1 VLILL
6 TSFGLESL
14 SCPETSTYVSQESG
28 PTGQP
33 ATLNGISDEN
43 DTFKGQCIAKE
54 EGLSAVAAA
63 AAAAAISTRPKKK
76 KKKENIANLKEKY
89 HSFSARKSILEKQA
103 QELRAELDQLR
114 TQTLQHQHCL
124 CGIAQYNINQAQK
137 VACGLLRRRLN
148 TKYSTAGL
156 S

>member
-14 SCPETSTYVSQESG
+14 SCPETSTYVSQEPG

-33 ATLNGISDEN
+33 ATLNGLSDEN
-43 DTFKGQCIAKE
+43 DTFKGQCNAKE

-63 AAAAAISTRPKKK
+63 AISTRPRK
-76 KKKENIANLKEKY
+76 KKKENIANLKKKY
-89 HSFSARKSILEKQA
+89 RSLSAKKSTFENQVQKLRG
-103 QELRAELDQLR
+103 ELGQLR

-137 VACGLLRRRLN
+137 LACGLLRRRLN
-148 TKYSTAGL
+148 TKYPTAGL

>member
-1 VLILL
+1 
-6 TSFGLESL
+6 LESL

-33 ATLNGISDEN
+33 ATLNGLSDEN
-43 DTFKGQCIAKE
+43 DTFKGQCNTKE

-63 AAAAAISTRPKKK
+63 ISTRPKKK
-76 KKKENIANLKEKY
+76 TKENIANLKKKY
-89 HSFSARKSILEKQA
+89 RSLSAKKSTLENQV
-103 QELRAELDQLR
+103 QELRGELGQLR

>member
-1 VLILL
+1 
-6 TSFGLESL
+6 LESL

-33 ATLNGISDEN
+33 ATLNGLSDEN
-43 DTFKGQCIAKE
+43 DTLKGQCNTKE
-54 EGLSAVAAA
+54 EGLPAVAAA
-63 AAAAAISTRPKKK
+63 TAAAAAISTRPKKK
-76 KKKENIANLKEKY
+76 TKENIANLKKKY
-89 HSFSARKSILEKQA
+89 RSLSAKKSTLENQV
-103 QELRAELDQLR
+103 QELRGELGQLR

-137 VACGLLRRRLN
+137 VACGLLRRCLN

>member
-1 VLILL
+1 
-6 TSFGLESL
+6 LESL

-33 ATLNGISDEN
+33 TTLNGLSDEN
-43 DTFKGQCIAKE
+43 DTFKGQCNTKE

-63 AAAAAISTRPKKK
+63 TAAAAAISTRPKKK
-76 KKKENIANLKEKY
+76 TKENIANLKKKY
-89 HSFSARKSILEKQA
+89 RSLSAKKSTLENQV
-103 QELRAELDQLR
+103 QELRGELGQLR
-114 TQTLQHQHCL
+114 TQTLQHQQCL

>member
-1 VLILL
+1 
-6 TSFGLESL
+6 LESL
-14 SCPETSTYVSQESG
+14 SCPETSTYVSQEPG

-33 ATLNGISDEN
+33 ATLNGLSDEN
-43 DTFKGQCIAKE
+43 DTFKGQCNAK
-54 EGLSAVAAA
+54 EGLSAVA

-76 KKKENIANLKEKY
+76 KKKKKKENIANLKKKY
-89 HSFSARKSILEKQA
+89 HSLSAKRSTLENQV
-103 QELRAELDQLR
+103 QELHGELGQLR

-148 TKYSTAGL
+148 TKYSTAGF
-156 S
+156 SCFPFVPDS